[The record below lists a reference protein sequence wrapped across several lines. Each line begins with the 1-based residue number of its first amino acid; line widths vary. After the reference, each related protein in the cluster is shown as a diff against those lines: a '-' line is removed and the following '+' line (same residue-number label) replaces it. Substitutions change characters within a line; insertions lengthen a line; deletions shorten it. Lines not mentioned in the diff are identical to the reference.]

1 MNGDHSM
8 EVVEQLVVGKLGD
21 TAACE
26 DGIVVTD
33 AFAAVIDGSTD
44 KTGDRYDGSTGGVFA
59 LHACAEAVRSLDPAA
74 TMYEAVTH
82 LTEVLSGRLPPDLP
96 PQHRPTAVVAVYSR
110 LRRELWQIGD
120 VSIWHAGLQ
129 PGGTRAAKQIDQHAA
144 TLRSAILHA
153 ELANGATASHL
164 RADDPGRRAIV
175 PLLVAGT
182 VFCNN
187 PNAGEWAYPAVN
199 GLPIPARLVIARQVP
214 AHVTEVVLASDGYPR
229 ALPTLSESEQALA
242 GLLATDPL
250 CIGPLLG
257 TKGVLP
263 GNASYDDRAYLRI
276 RTGTVRSGGS

>member
-21 TAACE
+21 AAACE

-44 KTGDRYDGSTGGVFA
+44 KTGDRYDGSTGGIFA

-74 TMYEAVTH
+74 TMHEAATH
-82 LTEVLSGRLPPDLP
+82 LTQALSGRLPADLP
-96 PQHRPTAVVAVYSR
+96 PQHRPTAVLAVYSR

-129 PGGTRAAKQIDQHAA
+129 PRGTRAVKRIDQHAA

-153 ELANGATASHL
+153 ELANGATASQL

-175 PLLVAGT
+175 PLLVAGA

-187 PNAGEWAYPAVN
+187 RHAGDWAYPAVN
-199 GLPIPARLVIARQVP
+199 GVPIPAGLVFARQVP
-214 AHVTEVVLASDGYPR
+214 ARVTEVVLASDGYPQV
-229 ALPTLSESEQALA
+229 LPTLRESEQALA
-242 GLLATDPL
+242 GLLAADPL

-263 GNASYDDRAYLRI
+263 GSASYDDRAYLRI
-276 RTGTVRSGGS
+276 RTGTL